1 VLLKCGRHPFQK
13 YSFTPVVKSS
23 ATVQAYFFICAKGSP
38 RKKNLSVP
46 PFALFSFFFLS
57 LGRLLYT
64 VDYIV
69 SYELP
74 PLPASRE
81 SDLELQLG
89 VILTL
94 ATVLVTG
101 AEYEIDASGY
111 IG

>member
-1 VLLKCGRHPFQK
+1 M
-13 YSFTPVVKSS
+13 
-23 ATVQAYFFICAKGSP
+23 
-38 RKKNLSVP
+38 
-46 PFALFSFFFLS
+46 
-57 LGRLLYT
+57 
-64 VDYIV
+64 